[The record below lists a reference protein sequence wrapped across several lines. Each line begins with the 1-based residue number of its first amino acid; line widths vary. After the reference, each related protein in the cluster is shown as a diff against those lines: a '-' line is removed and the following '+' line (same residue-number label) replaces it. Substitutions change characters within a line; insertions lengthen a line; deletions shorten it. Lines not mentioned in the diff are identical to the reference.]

1 MIIAY
6 EHKQEQNQSQSDQLQ
21 AVMIDTDKRIIAIQ
35 RIKMV
40 GGKIVGS
47 VTVKYCM

>member
-6 EHKQEQNQSQSDQLQ
+6 EHKQAKTGNDQLQ
-21 AVMIDTDKRIIAIQ
+21 SVMIDTDKRIIAIQ

-40 GGKIVGS
+40 NGKIVGS